1 MGKSIAVALRQMGQ
15 IGLSGLFF
23 FSTGANKPNREFAR
37 TRGGTIRIPRRTLQ
51 AARRDPA
58 GQELLEYGAEYEKQ
72 LEEEGLIHP

>member
-1 MGKSIAVALRQMGQ
+1 MGKSVVLALRQMGQ

-23 FSTGANKPNREFAR
+23 FSTGTYKPNRESA
-37 TRGGTIRIPRRTLQ
+37 TRRGTIRIPRRTLE
-51 AARRDPA
+51 AARSDRA